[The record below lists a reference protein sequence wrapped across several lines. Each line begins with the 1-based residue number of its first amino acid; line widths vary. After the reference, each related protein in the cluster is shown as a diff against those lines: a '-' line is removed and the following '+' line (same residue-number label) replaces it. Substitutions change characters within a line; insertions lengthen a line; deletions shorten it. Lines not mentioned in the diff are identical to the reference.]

1 MFDKEVVMC
10 KSFVVFCF
18 MVVTGEPL
26 ILHLRGSTD
35 SNANTCTSVVGVVG
49 SFDYKS
55 AITDIVRIRNFEV
68 LTYTELII

>member
-26 ILHLRGSTD
+26 ILYLRGSTD
-35 SNANTCTSVVGVVG
+35 RNASTCTSVVG